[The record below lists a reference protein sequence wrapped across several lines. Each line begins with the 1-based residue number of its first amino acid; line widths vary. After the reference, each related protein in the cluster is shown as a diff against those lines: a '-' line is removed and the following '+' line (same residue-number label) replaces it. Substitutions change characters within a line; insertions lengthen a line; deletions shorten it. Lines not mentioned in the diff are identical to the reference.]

1 MAAPTGVAGFLGA
14 SMEAFE
20 KLRSVLA
27 DPRLSIGHTAIRHD
41 THAMH
46 LELLQARSTVHTSRF
61 AFFREKTDG
70 RSEFTLSV
78 QARIEASAPDDAGH
92 ARPVGI
98 CFGLPAFLPMP
109 GGGGSADLR
118 FDAST
123 GRDYI
128 VHFMDDG
135 TARVD
140 ALSTAAHEGL
150 DFVPGKSPGPAHWT
164 VLADLADTL
173 IAWTRD
179 GNPAA
184 LVENWTLPADD
195 SQFAKALE
203 EVIAEARLVIAKLMG
218 GAPAAS
224 TIAAFSARL
233 DLYFDQR
240 GKPVEKIPPV
250 DLEWRFDEW
259 SREPPP
265 PLFNTQ
271 KFSVSVAVEPGR
283 YSTRLILRPQ
293 IPDILVEGDVHRRFR
308 RWLLADESIAPLLS
322 QAASRLAQ
330 PVINLRRA
338 WDTALEAEGLSVIRI
353 GQHLSGR
360 NRGDADMLLLDLSL
374 ADRPIRLALEA
385 RLTLPADD
393 SPIQERWVRLRALH
407 DGSRW
412 QTITVDDDSLLATWA
427 ARLFRT
433 LLSIQALRMGN
444 PFVPGEG

>member
-1 MAAPTGVAGFLGA
+1 MATSTGIAGFLGA

-20 KLRSVLA
+20 KLRSMLA
-27 DPRLSIGHTAIRHD
+27 DPRLSIDHTAIRHD
-41 THAMH
+41 THAMN
-46 LELLQARSTVHTSRF
+46 LELLQARSTVKTSRF

-70 RSEFTLSV
+70 RSEFMLSV
-78 QARIEASAPDDAGH
+78 QARIEASAPNDAGH
-92 ARPVGI
+92 ERPVSI

-128 VHFMDDG
+128 VRFIDDG

-150 DFVPGKSPGPAHWT
+150 DFVPGESPGPAHWA
-164 VLADLADTL
+164 VLADLTDTL

-184 LVENWTLPADD
+184 LVENWALPTDD
-195 SQFAKALE
+195 SEFAKALGE
-203 EVIAEARLVIAKLMG
+203 LIAEARLVITNLMRG
-218 GAPAAS
+218 TWAAS

-240 GKPVEKIPPV
+240 GRPVEEIPPV

-259 SREPPP
+259 SRKPSP

-271 KFSVSVAVEPGR
+271 KFSVSVAVERDR
-283 YSTRLILRPQ
+283 YSTRLVLRPQ
-293 IPDILVEGDVHRRFR
+293 IPDILVEGDVHQRFR
-308 RWLLADESIAPLLS
+308 RWLLADESIAPLLDK
-322 QAASRLAQ
+322 AASRLAR
-330 PVINLRRA
+330 PASDLRRA
-338 WDTALEAEGLSVIRI
+338 WDAALEAEGLAVIRI

-360 NRGDADMLLLDLSL
+360 NRGDADMLLLDLNL
-374 ADRPIRLALEA
+374 ADRTIRLALEA

-393 SPIQERWVRLRALH
+393 SPIQEHWVRLRALH

-412 QTITVDDDSLLATWA
+412 QTIEVDDSLIATWA